1 MDKSFTRL
9 LRLVLVCCLSTLY
22 TANSQLTMLTV
33 QEGGNDSLSCIPP
46 PGNTSQTPCKTLKYA
61 FTQTLNESNVEF
73 QIDCGV
79 FSFEGGFLFASRAN
93 VTINSVCANDT
104 PIVMCMDGS
113 NLIFQKCANIRI
125 SGILLEN
132 CGLSTSSPQAA
143 SLLFNRSHSVR
154 LDAVHVQNS
163 PHYGISFLNTRGKN
177 ILRSVTVMSAAGGS
191 GLYIEMD
198 DNAYLSCDDTDSV
211 SQQCRPVEYTI
222 DGAVIAGCNS
232 SLCDDV
238 VEGTPCV
245 GGGMVLVLKED
256 VKNIHIDVTDTTV
269 EGNTALLAA
278 GGGFVGLLGNTAN
291 NTIFFRN
298 STFSSNTVN
307 SNSRS
312 TPVNGS
318 WRYFQLWTS
327 GGGMTV
333 LFSDTSNGNSVT
345 FDGTTVAENIANTG
359 GGMSVIH
366 HNEAK
371 RNRII
376 IHNCTFDSNAV
387 ERVREG
393 VCSRAVGDSV
403 PRCTGNGGGLAVSF
417 THQAEDNHCEILSSR
432 FTYNTYT
439 DVGGGLSVIHY
450 DNSIR
455 NTISAFYN
463 LMENN
468 AMNNIDGDCENISSL
483 FWRRIAQ
490 VPSGGGASV
499 IYLNETSHNTL
510 EAMGTYKSNTAVR
523 GGGLFVG
530 FYSFANNN
538 LLTLS
543 GLLHNN
549 TLQHRVHRS
558 RGGGGTL
565 VEYDTQDSMEKTRN
579 TVHFKSMIFADND
592 CAGSSGGGVAI
603 IQQATRNPNEDR
615 VIVTN
620 NINVNNTC
628 RYGRGVAAVS
638 VKTYFS
644 RYSLELV
651 LEKNNLFLALVVPD
665 LSEFM
670 DNITDKL
677 DPKRMLDDDTT
688 FNGFNLTSD
697 LEKIVPD
704 VHKLFEDFIVD
715 FQMDTCDQKFVKN
728 LDLSNLNS
736 LLDEG
741 QGGVYLR
748 SMKMSTRGRQVMN
761 CAGVSQGLF
770 AIDSKIL
777 FNTTS
782 DITICHCTA
791 THGGGIAVYSDSFLT
806 VAPNVR
812 LRLIKNKALQRG
824 GGIYVRTAPGESS
837 ITDTCFLQYTDTS
850 VHPKEWQNVTLE
862 FIDNK
867 ADIEGNS
874 IYIRQGRTCLPP
886 RLDRET
892 VTETQQILQWQPVFN
907 FTSRECTEESDDKC
921 QRGAVVSGPAHVE
934 FTVKA
939 AEMSGRSNLRF
950 HSFLPGKL
958 SKLPVSEVLD
968 IFNQTSHAVFVVSLV
983 PGRNS
988 NHTVRVDPFTTFT
1001 TNFQVKL
1008 EGTPF
1013 GLPTDEVSNNVSL
1026 WEDLPRLVLQARIN
1040 PELFSY
1046 FVVNLECC
1054 PPGFNFVEGNESTCT
1069 CDNGNGAELNYIK
1082 NCSDNFVA
1090 SLAPNRWVGYNEEK
1104 DKEGCN
1110 RQAVIYGRC
1119 PHGYCSERTLKL
1131 PENRSESELDKII
1144 CGGQHRTGQLCGRC
1158 KQDFSV
1164 PINFDLISPGCHRC
1178 DSLASQGGIAVWIV
1192 SEWIPLMV
1200 VMAIL
1205 LLFNVDLMD
1214 GKWNAFLLFAQINS
1228 LVLVR
1233 GREQL
1238 QYQGGNPVHSN
1249 LTNGALFLYNI
1260 WNLDFFGRLLPPYC
1274 LVSNTSLNFLQVLL
1288 LSYTTCLVPLV
1299 VVALIVLVEKYA
1311 DKCCKPVTTCLY
1323 YIREFKFRYCSNPS
1337 YDRALT
1343 SFYIL
1348 GFTRF
1353 LSISTYILAGD
1364 TIYYASNKGEFSRIV
1379 YWQGDVEYFSSEHIF
1394 YFLLA
1399 ISVMLALVS
1408 VPTIILV
1415 LFPTLPLIFDFMKT
1429 SKHKWL
1435 NWVGRAKTLGKFLH
1449 RMFTGK
1455 WTKHFLDV
1463 CQGSFKYEYRIFA
1476 SFFFLYRIFVM
1487 VVAQAIFNI
1496 NNILVIQL
1504 VTTVVFTML
1513 VSVCQPY
1520 RKRLYN
1526 IIDSLI
1532 LGNLSIILVLNFN
1545 QENVETA
1552 SGIQLVLIYLPIVC
1566 LAGVVVVY
1574 LVKFI
1579 GRCIKT
1585 KVLSKMKRIAIED
1598 VDFSVNYQRTDSL
1611 LDDNEN
1617 DEELNE
1623 SGDVKEISWRVKDY
1637 SISYH

>member
-9 LRLVLVCCLSTLY
+9 SRLVLVYCLFARSA
-22 TANSQLTMLTV
+22 ANSQLTTLTV

-46 PGNTSQTPCKTLKYA
+46 PGNTSQTPCKTLHYA
-61 FTQTLNESNVEF
+61 FTQTQNESNVEF
-73 QIDCGV
+73 QIDCGI
-79 FSFEGGFLFASRAN
+79 FYFEGGFLFTSRSN

-104 PIVMCMDGS
+104 PIVMCTDGS
-113 NLIFQKCANIRI
+113 NLAFQECANILI
-125 SGILLEN
+125 SGISLEN
-132 CGLSTSSPQAA
+132 CGLYTSSPQAA

-163 PHYGISFLNTRGKN
+163 PHHGISFLNTRGKN
-177 ILRSVTVMSAAGGS
+177 VLQSMTVMNAVGGP

-198 DNAYLSCDDTDSV
+198 DNAYYSCNDTDSV
-211 SQQCRPVEYTI
+211 SQQCPHVEYTI
-222 DGAVIAGCNS
+222 NEAVIVGCNS
-232 SLCDDV
+232 SLCDNV

-245 GGGMVLVLKED
+245 GGGAVFVLKED
-256 VKNIHIDVTDTTV
+256 VKNVHIDVNDARV

-278 GGGFVGLLGNTAN
+278 GGGFVGFLGNTAN
-291 NTIFFRN
+291 NTICFRN
-298 STFSSNTVN
+298 STFSSNTVTRN
-307 SNSRS
+307 NYS

-333 LFSDTSNGNSVT
+333 LFSDTSNGNSVM
-345 FDGTTVAENIANTG
+345 FDRTTVAENTANTG

-371 RNRII
+371 RNRVI

-432 FTYNTYT
+432 FTNNTYT

-450 DNSIR
+450 DYSTR

-468 AMNNIDGDCENISSL
+468 MMDKMDNDCENTSTL

-490 VPSGGGASV
+490 VSSGGGASV
-499 IYLNETSHNTL
+499 IYLNVTSHNTL
-510 EAMGTYKSNTAVR
+510 ESMGTYRSNTAVR
-523 GGGLFVG
+523 GGGLFIG

-543 GLLHNN
+543 GLLRNN
-549 TLQHRVHRS
+549 MLRHRVHRS

-565 VEYDTQDSMEKTRN
+565 VEYDTQESMEKTQN

-592 CAGSSGGGVAI
+592 CAGSSGGGVAL
-603 IQQATRNPNEDR
+603 IQQATRNPNGDR
-615 VIVTN
+615 VVISN
-620 NINVNNTC
+620 NINVNNKC
-628 RYGRGVAAVS
+628 RYGRSVAAVS
-638 VKTYFS
+638 VKTYYS

-651 LEKNNLFLALVVPD
+651 LEQNNLFLGLVVPD
-665 LSEFM
+665 LRKFM
-670 DNITDKL
+670 DNITDKI
-677 DPKRMLDDDTT
+677 DPKRMLDDTTT
-688 FNGFNLTSD
+688 FNGCNLTSD
-697 LEKIVPD
+697 LEKIVLEVD
-704 VHKLFEDFIVD
+704 KLFEDFIVD
-715 FQMDTCDQKFVKN
+715 FETNTCEQKFIKN

-812 LRLIKNKALQRG
+812 LSLIKNKALQRG
-824 GGIYVRTAPGESS
+824 GGIYVCTAPGETS
-837 ITDTCFLQYTDTS
+837 ITDTCFLQYTDAS
-850 VHPKEWQNVTLE
+850 LHPKEWQNVTLE

-867 ADIEGNS
+867 ADIEGDS

-886 RLDRET
+886 RLDKET
-892 VTETQQILQWQPVFN
+892 VTETQQILRWRPVFN
-907 FTSRECTEESDDKC
+907 FSSQECTEENDENC
-921 QRGAVVSGPAHVE
+921 LRGAVVSGPAHVE
-934 FTVKA
+934 YTVKA
-939 AEMSGRSNLRF
+939 EEINGRSNLRF

-958 SKLPVSEVLD
+958 SELPVREVLD

-1001 TNFQVKL
+1001 TNFNVKL

-1026 WEDLPRLVLQARIN
+1026 WEDLPRLVLQSRIN

-1046 FVVNLECC
+1046 FAVNLECC
-1054 PPGFNFVEGNESTCT
+1054 PPGFIFVEGNENTCK
-1069 CDNGNGAELNYIK
+1069 CDHGYTAELDYIK
-1082 NCSDNFVA
+1082 NCSDDFVA
-1090 SLAPNRWVGYNEEK
+1090 FLAPNWWVGYSDQR
-1104 DKEGCN
+1104 DKEGCDK
-1110 RQAVIYGRC
+1110 QAVIFGQC
-1119 PHGYCSERTLKL
+1119 PHGYCSEKTLEL
-1131 PENRSESELDKII
+1131 PKNRSENELDKLI
-1144 CGGQHRTGQLCGRC
+1144 CGGQNRKGQLCGMC
-1158 KQDFSV
+1158 KEGYSV
-1164 PINFDLISPGCHRC
+1164 PINFDLISPGCHEC
-1178 DSLASQGGIAVWIV
+1178 NSLASKGGIAVWIV

-1238 QYQGGNPVHSN
+1238 QFQSDNSLHSS
-1249 LTNGALFLYNI
+1249 LTKGALFLYNI
-1260 WNLDFFGRLLPPYC
+1260 WNLDFFGRLLPSYC
-1274 LVSNTSLNFLQVLL
+1274 LVPDASLNFLVVLL
-1288 LSYTTCLVPLV
+1288 LSYTTCLVPLAI
-1299 VVALIVLVEKYA
+1299 VALIVLVEKYA
-1311 DKCCKPVTTCLY
+1311 DKCCKQVTTCLY
-1323 YIREFKFRYCSNPS
+1323 YIRKFKFKYCSNPS

-1364 TIYYASNKGEFSRIV
+1364 EIYYASNKEVFRRIV
-1379 YWQGDVEYFSSEHIF
+1379 YWQGDIEYFSLEHVF
-1394 YFLLA
+1394 YFFLA

-1408 VPTIILV
+1408 VPTIILI
-1415 LFPTLPLIFDFMKT
+1415 LFPTLPLILDFMKT

-1435 NWVGRAKTLGKFLH
+1435 NWVGRAKKLDRLLH

-1476 SFFFLYRIFVM
+1476 SLFFLYRIFVM

-1504 VTTVVFTML
+1504 VTTVVFAML

-1520 RKRLYN
+1520 RRRLYN

-1545 QENVETA
+1545 QDNVKTA
-1552 SGIQLVLIYLPIVC
+1552 SGIQLVLIYLPITC
-1566 LAGVVVVY
+1566 LTGVVVVY
-1574 LVKFI
+1574 LVKLI
-1579 GRCIKT
+1579 GRCIKR
-1585 KVLSKMKRIAIED
+1585 KVLSKTKINAKED

-1611 LDDNEN
+1611 LDNIEN

-1623 SGDVKEISWRVKDY
+1623 SGAVNEISWRVNDY
-1637 SISYH
+1637 SESYH